1 MRSNLKTIGLATLLF
16 CSTAIAPRSTL
27 CFPVFPVLAQTTQDR
42 QAEADRLL
50 QQGIQQIESREPE
63 AALQALEQS
72 LQIYRAI
79 KDRPGEG
86 KTLANLG
93 RAHFAFQSYARAIE
107 YSEQSLAIARAVKD
121 QQLEVAVL
129 KRLGLTY
136 SLTGNPAKAISMVEN
151 RLAIHQKSNNRAE
164 AVRTLSDLGFVYLR
178 AGNPTKAIEVQE
190 QAIQLAQQLND
201 DSLIFEARGNLEETY
216 IVLRGDDLR
225 EQMGQ
230 APLTTALQVEQ
241 STTQRLAEADRLLQ
255 QGTQQL
261 QNSQYSDAERSLEK
275 SLKLYR
281 QIGDRVGEA
290 RSLIGLGKAILQ
302 RGDSTKALE
311 LVQQAVAIAT
321 ELGNS
326 QIESSARQALGIT
339 QRSVKAEQNQEEAER
354 LDTQALEQLFK
365 GEFEAAYQSS
375 EQALAIY
382 RTLNDRRKELAVL
395 EGFAVVL
402 AMVSDN
408 SNNVKV
414 IQYYEQALVIARE
427 LQDQEIES
435 RIAKN
440 LSFIQKNHKDYFHRT
455 IKDDEQQ
462 LAIAR
467 QMQDRNFEMLALRSL
482 GHTYHELQDYAKAAM
497 YYEQMITLARKFQT
511 SSNKSDVV
519 MGLSEEGFALAGF
532 GKIYAAQGNYT
543 KAIEYHQKQLKVL
556 DQIYSEFRE
565 FRDTLKSEP
574 LSGIGYALQQQN
586 QPELAIVFYKQ
597 AVNILEANRQ
607 LLRKNMRQWEQSEFQ
622 PSEFYRAFYRWS
634 QESIV
639 HNNAPTYRRLA
650 DLLFQQNRII
660 EGMQVLDLLK
670 VQDLQDFLKDIQG
683 NALTQKGVDLLPQ
696 ESAIVQTLKA
706 ALQQS
711 LQTALQSSSIQAQ
724 VQSLKQ
730 TAVEQNLKLNSYQ
743 DLQSRTKKLGKNVAL
758 FYPLVLDDRLEL
770 VIFTSDRP
778 PIRQPVA
785 ISAKQLE
792 TEIQTFRQ
800 QLEGRS
806 PLIQQSAQK
815 LYQSLIQPIEAELQA
830 AEVKT
835 IVYAPD
841 SIMRYVPLAALHD
854 GNQWLAQRYQI
865 NYLTALALTPLDPD
879 QNPNPRVLAAALTQ
893 DRQITLLGKTY
904 TFPALQFTQPEVKN
918 LAQLLPNTTT
928 LIDQTFNRTNLSQ
941 HVPQSSILHLATH
954 GMFVPG
960 SPDQSIILLGDGSS
974 ISLRE
979 IEQQWQFPNLSLV
992 VLSACETAIGGK
1004 LGNGIEILGFGYQ
1017 MQRTGSRAAI
1027 SSLWKVDDGGTQVLM
1042 TAFYTAL
1049 KQGMT
1054 KAQAL
1059 QETQKA
1065 LITGN
1070 YGTVGGRRSDIEV
1083 RLDGHDGQL
1092 GQARAL
1098 STDKLSHPYYWS
1110 PFILIG
1116 NGL

>member
-1 MRSNLKTIGLATLLF
+1 MRSHLKLVGLATLLF
-16 CSTAIAPRSTL
+16 CATAIAPSSPFA
-27 CFPVFPVLAQTTQDR
+27 FPALSQTTPDR
-42 QAEADRLL
+42 KAEADRLL

-63 AALQALEQS
+63 AALQRLEQA
-72 LQIYRAI
+72 LKIYRDI
-79 KDRPGEG
+79 KDRQGEG
-86 KTLANLG
+86 KALANLG
-93 RAHFAFQSYARAIE
+93 RAHFAFQSYTKAIE
-107 YSEQSLAIARAVKD
+107 YSEQSLAIAHAVKD
-121 QQLEVAVL
+121 QPLEVAVL
-129 KRLGLTY
+129 KRLGLIY
-136 SLTGNPAKAISMVEN
+136 SLTGNHAKAISMVEN
-151 RLAIHQKSNNRAE
+151 RLAIHQNSNNRAE
-164 AVRTLSDLGFVYLR
+164 VVRTLSDLGFVYLR
-178 AGNPTKAIEVQE
+178 AGNPAKAIEMQE
-190 QAIQLAQQLND
+190 RGVKLAQTLKD

-216 IVLRGDDLR
+216 IILRGDALR

-230 APLTTALQVEQ
+230 VPLATALPVEQ
-241 STTQRLAEADRLLQ
+241 STTQRRAEADRLLQ
-255 QGTQQL
+255 QGIQQL
-261 QNSQYSDAERSLEK
+261 QNNQYSDAERVLEK
-275 SLKLYR
+275 SVKLYQ
-281 QIGDRVGEA
+281 QIGDQVGEA
-290 RSLIGLGKAILQ
+290 RSLIGLGKTRLALGNSAQ
-302 RGDSTKALE
+302 ALE
-311 LVQQAVAIAT
+311 LIQQAVTIAKA
-321 ELGNS
+321 LKNS
-326 QIESSARQALGIT
+326 EIENSARQVLELA
-339 QRSVKAEQNQEEAER
+339 QRIAQAEQRREEAER
-354 LDTQALEQLFK
+354 LGEQALEQLLK
-365 GEFEAAYQSS
+365 GEFNAAYQSS
-375 EQALAIY
+375 QQALAIY
-382 RTLNDRRKELAVL
+382 RALNDRPQELGLL
-395 EGFAVVL
+395 ESFAVML
-402 AMVSDN
+402 TMISA
-408 SNNVKV
+408 NNLEHTDRVV
-414 IQYYEQALVIARE
+414 DYYKEALIIAQE
-427 LQDQEIES
+427 LQDREAEK
-435 RIAKN
+435 RIVKN
-440 LSFIQKNHKDYFHRT
+440 LSFIQGNQADYSHRA
-455 IKDDEQQ
+455 IKDDEQE
-462 LAIAR
+462 LVIAR
-467 QMQDRNFEMLALRSL
+467 QLQDQNAEMLALKSL

-497 YYEQMITLARKFQT
+497 YYEQMITLARRFQT

-597 AVNILEANRQ
+597 VVNILEANRQ
-607 LLRKNMRQWEQSEFQ
+607 LLRENMRQWEQSEFQ

-639 HNNAPTYRRLA
+639 RNNAPTYRRLA

-683 NALTQKGVDLLPQ
+683 NALTQKGVELLP
-696 ESAIVQTLKA
+696 EEIVIRHILQTA
-706 ALQQS
+706 PQQS

-743 DLQSRTKKLGKNVAL
+743 DLQSRTKKLGKNIAL

-778 PIRQPVA
+778 PIRKPVA

-792 TEIQTFRQ
+792 TEIQTFRE

-806 PLIQQSAQK
+806 PLIKQPAQK

-893 DRQITLLGKTY
+893 DRQLTLLGKTY

-928 LIDQTFNRTNLSQ
+928 LIDQTFNRANLSQ
-941 HVPQSSILHLATH
+941 HVPQSTILHLATH

-1070 YGTVGGRRSDIEV
+1070 YSTVGGRRSDIEV
-1083 RLDGHDGQL
+1083 RLEGNDSQPEH
-1092 GQARAL
+1092 L
-1098 STDKLSHPYYWS
+1098 STNKLSHPYYWS